1 MSRIIAY
8 KEGRYSQIKLDSGE
22 RILLSVA
29 QSGIVIFKL
38 RFLGLVHGPK
48 IAEWSPKDL
57 ARFMLLFG
65 GAPLNQTP
73 FKYTVEKLASFES
86 IESLRQFLK
95 KEPSAFDLARQEYVI
110 KQMRD
115 GMANK
120 Q

>member
-95 KEPSAFDLARQEYVI
+95 KEPSACHLARQEYVI